1 MTPGELFG
9 AILDGDGEPVLRDDR
24 GHARPLP
31 VDVWLGRA
39 GAVDERVL
47 DHARGPVLDV
57 GCGPG
62 RHVHAL
68 ARRGVLGVGVDVSP
82 VAAALARR
90 RGATVL
96 EASIFDRVPGAGRWN
111 SALLLDGNI
120 GIGGSPDALLRRLA
134 GLLARGGAVLVE
146 LDPPGVGVVHE
157 RVRLEDSARAS
168 AWFAW
173 ARVGADAVEG
183 PAHAA
188 GLRVLARWEDGAR
201 FFAELRAP

>member
-47 DHARGPVLDV
+47 DLARGPVLDV

-68 ARRGVLGVGVDVSP
+68 ARRGVLGVVVDVSP

-96 EASIFDRVPGAGRWN
+96 EASIFDRVPGAGRWK

-120 GIGGSPDALLRRLA
+120 GIGGSPDALLRRLV

-157 RVRLEDSARAS
+157 RVRLEDGARAS

-183 PAHAA
+183 PAYAA
-188 GLRVLARWEDGAR
+188 GLRVRARWEDGGR